1 MFGSGGG
8 GCPRPRCLAERA
20 WAPPSG
26 RQGRKQEAGA
36 ACALLVSSPAA
47 LGPALRGY
55 SSICRFAGGP
65 LRSTPDLSSTRPPS
79 QPWLRRQ
86 PCRLPLAP
94 SHTLAAATA
103 AAVLSSMAL
112 CNGDSKVSLWRR
124 GVLPCHLPVEV
135 RLWTRGAT
143 ARGPSGPP
151 LPALQRSP
159 AARAAVC
166 RRVPG
171 WGLWNVFSS
180 GAGALLILF
189 ACRGF
194 CAHQAPGV
202 GEGVSSPRPSRWPP
216 PPPRRCRARS
226 PQRAA
231 RGGGREANRFL
242 CVGAS
247 SAFTPLSGRQR
258 TLCGD
263 RGARR
268 KQGKFAG
275 LVWRLPA
282 TPFPACHSARP
293 GLYLHASLGVR
304 GGETGCRRGRMTAT
318 HSRVSTLLQSMFQ
331 GALSPHSPLL
341 AFSEGNTI
349 LENAGGDLKDGHHHY
364 EGAVVI
370 LDAGAQYGKVIDR
383 RVRELFVQSEIFPL
397 ETPAFAIKEQ
407 GFRAIIIS
415 GGPNSVYAEDA
426 PWFDPAIFTIGKP
439 VLGICYGMQ
448 MMNKVFGGTVH
459 KKSVREDGV
468 FNISVDNTC
477 SLFRGLQKEEIVLLT
492 HGDSVD
498 KVADGFKVVARS
510 GNIVAGIA
518 NETKKL
524 YGAQF
529 HPEVGLTENGKV
541 ILKNF
546 LYDIAGCSGTF
557 TVQNRELECIREIKE
572 RVGTSKVLVLLSGG
586 VDSTVCTALLNRALN
601 QDQVIAV
608 HIDNGFMRKRESQSV
623 EEALKKLGIQ
633 VKVINAAHSFYNGT
647 TTLPISDEDRTP
659 RKRISKTLNMT
670 TSPEEKRKIIGDTFV
685 KIANEVIGEMN
696 LKPEEVFL
704 AQGTLRPDLI
714 ESASLVASGKAE
726 LIKTH
731 HNDTELIRKLRE
743 EGKVIEPL
751 KDFHKDEVRILGREL
766 GLPEELVSRHPF
778 PGPGLAIR
786 VICAEEPYICKDFPE
801 TNNILKIVAD
811 FSASVKKPHTLL
823 QRVKACTTEEDQEK
837 LMQITSLHSLNAFLL
852 PIKTV
857 GVQGDCRSYSYV
869 CGISSK
875 DEPDWES
882 LIFLARL
889 IPRMCHN
896 INRVVYIFG
905 PPVKEP
911 PTDVTPTFLTT
922 GVLSTLRQAD
932 FEAHNILRES
942 GYAGK
947 ISQMPVIL
955 TPLHFDRDPLQK
967 QPSCQ
972 RSVVIRT
979 FITSDFMTGI
989 AATPGNEIPVEVV
1002 LKMVTEIKKIPGISR
1017 IMYDLTSKPPGTTE
1031 WE

>member
-1 MFGSGGG
+1 
-8 GCPRPRCLAERA
+8 
-20 WAPPSG
+20 
-26 RQGRKQEAGA
+26 
-36 ACALLVSSPAA
+36 
-47 LGPALRGY
+47 
-55 SSICRFAGGP
+55 
-65 LRSTPDLSSTRPPS
+65 
-79 QPWLRRQ
+79 
-86 PCRLPLAP
+86 
-94 SHTLAAATA
+94 
-103 AAVLSSMAL
+103 MAL
-112 CNGDSKVSLWRR
+112 CNGDSK
-124 GVLPCHLPVEV
+124 P
-135 RLWTRGAT
+135 
-143 ARGPSGPP
+143 
-151 LPALQRSP
+151 
-159 AARAAVC
+159 
-166 RRVPG
+166 
-171 WGLWNVFSS
+171 
-180 GAGALLILF
+180 
-189 ACRGF
+189 
-194 CAHQAPGV
+194 
-202 GEGVSSPRPSRWPP
+202 
-216 PPPRRCRARS
+216 
-226 PQRAA
+226 
-231 RGGGREANRFL
+231 
-242 CVGAS
+242 
-247 SAFTPLSGRQR
+247 
-258 TLCGD
+258 
-263 RGARR
+263 
-268 KQGKFAG
+268 
-275 LVWRLPA
+275 
-282 TPFPACHSARP
+282 
-293 GLYLHASLGVR
+293 
-304 GGETGCRRGRMTAT
+304 
-318 HSRVSTLLQSMFQ
+318 
-331 GALSPHSPLL
+331 
-341 AFSEGNTI
+341 
-349 LENAGGDLKDGHHHY
+349 ENAGGDLKDGCHEY

-448 MMNKVFGGTVH
+448 VQLQIEVSLCSYGYPGTQFCRYNNLLFTDMVLIEIFVCTF
-459 KKSVREDGV
+459 KNLS
-468 FNISVDNTC
+468 FYM
-477 SLFRGLQKEEIVLLT
+477 FRGLQKEEIVLLT

-518 NETKKL
+518 NESKKL
-524 YGAQF
+524 YGVQF

-546 LYDIAGCSGTF
+546 LYDVAGCSGTF

-685 KIANEVIGEMN
+685 KIANEVIGEMS

-766 GLPEELVSRHPF
+766 DLPEELVSRHPF

-823 QRVKACTTEEDQEK
+823 QRVKSCTTEEDQEK

-882 LIFLARL
+882 LIFLAKL

-932 FEAHNILRES
+932 FVAHNILRES

-1017 IMYDLTSKPPGTTE
+1017 VMYDLTSKPPGTTE

>member
-1 MFGSGGG
+1 
-8 GCPRPRCLAERA
+8 
-20 WAPPSG
+20 
-26 RQGRKQEAGA
+26 Q
-36 ACALLVSSPAA
+36 
-47 LGPALRGY
+47 
-55 SSICRFAGGP
+55 
-65 LRSTPDLSSTRPPS
+65 
-79 QPWLRRQ
+79 
-86 PCRLPLAP
+86 
-94 SHTLAAATA
+94 
-103 AAVLSSMAL
+103 
-112 CNGDSKVSLWRR
+112 
-124 GVLPCHLPVEV
+124 
-135 RLWTRGAT
+135 
-143 ARGPSGPP
+143 
-151 LPALQRSP
+151 
-159 AARAAVC
+159 
-166 RRVPG
+166 
-171 WGLWNVFSS
+171 
-180 GAGALLILF
+180 
-189 ACRGF
+189 
-194 CAHQAPGV
+194 
-202 GEGVSSPRPSRWPP
+202 
-216 PPPRRCRARS
+216 
-226 PQRAA
+226 
-231 RGGGREANRFL
+231 
-242 CVGAS
+242 
-247 SAFTPLSGRQR
+247 
-258 TLCGD
+258 
-263 RGARR
+263 
-268 KQGKFAG
+268 
-275 LVWRLPA
+275 
-282 TPFPACHSARP
+282 
-293 GLYLHASLGVR
+293 
-304 GGETGCRRGRMTAT
+304 
-318 HSRVSTLLQSMFQ
+318 
-331 GALSPHSPLL
+331 
-341 AFSEGNTI
+341 

-383 RVRELFVQSEIFPL
+383 RVREMFVQSEIFPL

-477 SLFRGLQKEEIVLLT
+477 SLFRGLQKEEVVLLT

-518 NETKKL
+518 NESKKL

-685 KIANEVIGEMN
+685 KVPLFLISSTCTVFDVNLCICFSLSLYQITKFANF
-696 LKPEEVFL
+696 FL
-704 AQGTLRPDLI
+704 FLM
-714 ESASLVASGKAE
+714 
-726 LIKTH
+726 
-731 HNDTELIRKLRE
+731 
-743 EGKVIEPL
+743 GKVTRDHL
-751 KDFHKDEVRILGREL
+751 KDFHKDELRILG
-766 GLPEELVSRHPF
+766 VSRRHQHIPRVK
-778 PGPGLAIR
+778 IR
-786 VICAEEPYICKDFPE
+786 IEFVICAEEPYICKDFPE

-896 INRVVYIFG
+896 VNRVVYIFG

-989 AATPGNEIPVEVV
+989 PATPGNEIPVEVV

>member
-1 MFGSGGG
+1 M
-8 GCPRPRCLAERA
+8 
-20 WAPPSG
+20 
-26 RQGRKQEAGA
+26 RQ
-36 ACALLVSSPAA
+36 S
-47 LGPALRGY
+47 
-55 SSICRFAGGP
+55 
-65 LRSTPDLSSTRPPS
+65 
-79 QPWLRRQ
+79 
-86 PCRLPLAP
+86 
-94 SHTLAAATA
+94 
-103 AAVLSSMAL
+103 
-112 CNGDSKVSLWRR
+112 
-124 GVLPCHLPVEV
+124 
-135 RLWTRGAT
+135 
-143 ARGPSGPP
+143 
-151 LPALQRSP
+151 
-159 AARAAVC
+159 
-166 RRVPG
+166 
-171 WGLWNVFSS
+171 
-180 GAGALLILF
+180 
-189 ACRGF
+189 
-194 CAHQAPGV
+194 
-202 GEGVSSPRPSRWPP
+202 
-216 PPPRRCRARS
+216 
-226 PQRAA
+226 
-231 RGGGREANRFL
+231 
-242 CVGAS
+242 
-247 SAFTPLSGRQR
+247 
-258 TLCGD
+258 
-263 RGARR
+263 
-268 KQGKFAG
+268 
-275 LVWRLPA
+275 
-282 TPFPACHSARP
+282 
-293 GLYLHASLGVR
+293 
-304 GGETGCRRGRMTAT
+304 
-318 HSRVSTLLQSMFQ
+318 LLQ
-331 GALSPHSPLL
+331 PD
-341 AFSEGNTI
+341 
-349 LENAGGDLKDGHHHY
+349 NAGGELKDGQHHY

-383 RVRELFVQSEIFPL
+383 RGRGLFSEIFPL
-397 ETPAFAIKEQ
+397 ETPAFAIREQ

-468 FNISVDNTC
+468 FNITLDNTC
-477 SLFRGLQKEEIVLLT
+477 SLFRGLQKEELVLLT

-498 KVADGFKVVARS
+498 KVADGFKVVAQS
-510 GNIVAGIA
+510 GNIIAGIA
-518 NETKKL
+518 NESKKL

-529 HPEVGLTENGKV
+529 HPEVSLTVNGKM

-557 TVQNRELECIREIKE
+557 TVENRELQCIQDIKE
-572 RVGTSKVLVLLSGG
+572 KVGSSKVLVLLSGG

-601 QDQVIAV
+601 RDQVIAV

-633 VKVINAAHSFYNGT
+633 VKVVNAAHSFYNGT

-726 LIKTH
+726 VIKTH

-751 KDFHKDEVRILGREL
+751 KDFHKDEVRVLGREL

-786 VICAEEPYICKDFPE
+786 VICAEEPYVCKDFPE

-811 FSASVKKPHTLL
+811 FSASVKKHTAVRL
-823 QRVKACTTEEDQEK
+823 K
-837 LMQITSLHSLNAFLL
+837 
-852 PIKTV
+852 
-857 GVQGDCRSYSYV
+857 GDCRSYSYV

-875 DEPDWES
+875 DVPHWES
-882 LIFLARL
+882 LMFLARL

-896 INRVVYIFG
+896 INRVVYVFG

-947 ISQMPVIL
+947 ISQMPIIL

-989 AATPGNEIPVEVV
+989 AATPGNEIPEEVV
-1002 LKMVTEIKKIPGISR
+1002 LKMVVEIKKIPGISR
-1017 IMYDLTSKPPGTTE
+1017 VMYDLTSKPPGTTE

>member
-1 MFGSGGG
+1 AYQSAIGDTMCTCVPSTGHWEYTE
-8 GCPRPRCLAERA
+8 PKRLKPPDIQCLR
-20 WAPPSG
+20 
-26 RQGRKQEAGA
+26 
-36 ACALLVSSPAA
+36 
-47 LGPALRGY
+47 
-55 SSICRFAGGP
+55 
-65 LRSTPDLSSTRPPS
+65 
-79 QPWLRRQ
+79 
-86 PCRLPLAP
+86 
-94 SHTLAAATA
+94 
-103 AAVLSSMAL
+103 
-112 CNGDSKVSLWRR
+112 
-124 GVLPCHLPVEV
+124 
-135 RLWTRGAT
+135 
-143 ARGPSGPP
+143 
-151 LPALQRSP
+151 
-159 AARAAVC
+159 
-166 RRVPG
+166 
-171 WGLWNVFSS
+171 NVFFFLNMFNPNSFS
-180 GAGALLILF
+180 
-189 ACRGF
+189 
-194 CAHQAPGV
+194 CAPVMSQ
-202 GEGVSSPRPSRWPP
+202 
-216 PPPRRCRARS
+216 
-226 PQRAA
+226 
-231 RGGGREANRFL
+231 
-242 CVGAS
+242 
-247 SAFTPLSGRQR
+247 
-258 TLCGD
+258 TL
-263 RGARR
+263 
-268 KQGKFAG
+268 
-275 LVWRLPA
+275 
-282 TPFPACHSARP
+282 
-293 GLYLHASLGVR
+293 
-304 GGETGCRRGRMTAT
+304 
-318 HSRVSTLLQSMFQ
+318 
-331 GALSPHSPLL
+331 
-341 AFSEGNTI
+341 
-349 LENAGGDLKDGHHHY
+349 
-364 EGAVVI
+364 
-370 LDAGAQYGKVIDR
+370 
-383 RVRELFVQSEIFPL
+383 
-397 ETPAFAIKEQ
+397 
-407 GFRAIIIS
+407 AIIIS

-459 KKSVREDGV
+459 KKNVREDGV
-468 FNISVDNTC
+468 FSITLDNTC
-477 SLFRGLQKEEIVLLT
+477 SLFRGLQKEEVVLLT

-498 KVADGFKVVARS
+498 KVADGFKVVAQS
-510 GNIVAGIA
+510 GNIIAAIA
-518 NETKKL
+518 NESKKL

-529 HPEVGLTENGKV
+529 HPEVSLTVNGKV

-557 TVQNRELECIREIKE
+557 TVENREVQCIQEIKE
-572 RVGTSKVLVLLSGG
+572 KVGASKVLVLLSGG

-601 QDQVIAV
+601 KDQVIAV

-633 VKVINAAHSFYNGT
+633 VKVVNAAHSFYNGT

-685 KIANEVIGEMN
+685 KVI
-696 LKPEEVFL
+696 VFRIIL
-704 AQGTLRPDLI
+704 AYPSSFYI
-714 ESASLVASGKAE
+714 FFF
-726 LIKTH
+726 
-731 HNDTELIRKLRE
+731 
-743 EGKVIEPL
+743 GKVIEPL
-751 KDFHKDEVRILGREL
+751 KDFHKDEVRVLGREL

-875 DEPDWES
+875 DAPHWES
-882 LIFLARL
+882 LMFLARL

-896 INRVVYIFG
+896 INRVVYVFG

-947 ISQMPVIL
+947 ISQMPIIL

-989 AATPGNEIPVEVV
+989 AATPGNEIPEEVV

-1017 IMYDLTSKPPGTTE
+1017 VMYDLTSKPPGTTE

>member
-1 MFGSGGG
+1 
-8 GCPRPRCLAERA
+8 
-20 WAPPSG
+20 
-26 RQGRKQEAGA
+26 
-36 ACALLVSSPAA
+36 
-47 LGPALRGY
+47 
-55 SSICRFAGGP
+55 
-65 LRSTPDLSSTRPPS
+65 
-79 QPWLRRQ
+79 
-86 PCRLPLAP
+86 
-94 SHTLAAATA
+94 
-103 AAVLSSMAL
+103 MAL
-112 CNGDSKVSLWRR
+112 CNGDSK
-124 GVLPCHLPVEV
+124 
-135 RLWTRGAT
+135 
-143 ARGPSGPP
+143 
-151 LPALQRSP
+151 
-159 AARAAVC
+159 
-166 RRVPG
+166 
-171 WGLWNVFSS
+171 
-180 GAGALLILF
+180 
-189 ACRGF
+189 
-194 CAHQAPGV
+194 
-202 GEGVSSPRPSRWPP
+202 
-216 PPPRRCRARS
+216 
-226 PQRAA
+226 
-231 RGGGREANRFL
+231 
-242 CVGAS
+242 
-247 SAFTPLSGRQR
+247 
-258 TLCGD
+258 
-263 RGARR
+263 
-268 KQGKFAG
+268 
-275 LVWRLPA
+275 
-282 TPFPACHSARP
+282 
-293 GLYLHASLGVR
+293 
-304 GGETGCRRGRMTAT
+304 
-318 HSRVSTLLQSMFQ
+318 
-331 GALSPHSPLL
+331 
-341 AFSEGNTI
+341 

-370 LDAGAQYGKVIDR
+370 LDAGAQYGKVIDQ

-468 FNISVDNTC
+468 FSITVDNSC

-498 KVADGFKVVARS
+498 KVANGFKIVARS

-518 NETKKL
+518 NESKKL

-529 HPEVGLTENGKV
+529 HPEVDLTENGKV

-557 TVQNRELECIREIKE
+557 TVQNRELQCIRDIKE

-601 QDQVIAV
+601 QDQ
-608 HIDNGFMRKRESQSV
+608 
-623 EEALKKLGIQ
+623 
-633 VKVINAAHSFYNGT
+633 
-647 TTLPISDEDRTP
+647 
-659 RKRISKTLNMT
+659 
-670 TSPEEKRKIIGDTFV
+670 
-685 KIANEVIGEMN
+685 
-696 LKPEEVFL
+696 
-704 AQGTLRPDLI
+704 
-714 ESASLVASGKAE
+714 
-726 LIKTH
+726 
-731 HNDTELIRKLRE
+731 
-743 EGKVIEPL
+743 
-751 KDFHKDEVRILGREL
+751 
-766 GLPEELVSRHPF
+766 
-778 PGPGLAIR
+778 
-786 VICAEEPYICKDFPE
+786 DFPE

-875 DEPDWES
+875 DEPDWDS
-882 LIFLARL
+882 LVFLARL

-989 AATPGNEIPVEVV
+989 PATPGNEIPVEVV

-1031 WE
+1031 

>member
-1 MFGSGGG
+1 M
-8 GCPRPRCLAERA
+8 
-20 WAPPSG
+20 
-26 RQGRKQEAGA
+26 
-36 ACALLVSSPAA
+36 
-47 LGPALRGY
+47 
-55 SSICRFAGGP
+55 
-65 LRSTPDLSSTRPPS
+65 DDDDDD
-79 QPWLRRQ
+79 
-86 PCRLPLAP
+86 
-94 SHTLAAATA
+94 
-103 AAVLSSMAL
+103 
-112 CNGDSKVSLWRR
+112 GDNDDFEID
-124 GVLPCHLPVEV
+124 H
-135 RLWTRGAT
+135 
-143 ARGPSGPP
+143 
-151 LPALQRSP
+151 
-159 AARAAVC
+159 
-166 RRVPG
+166 
-171 WGLWNVFSS
+171 
-180 GAGALLILF
+180 
-189 ACRGF
+189 
-194 CAHQAPGV
+194 
-202 GEGVSSPRPSRWPP
+202 
-216 PPPRRCRARS
+216 
-226 PQRAA
+226 
-231 RGGGREANRFL
+231 
-242 CVGAS
+242 
-247 SAFTPLSGRQR
+247 
-258 TLCGD
+258 
-263 RGARR
+263 
-268 KQGKFAG
+268 
-275 LVWRLPA
+275 
-282 TPFPACHSARP
+282 
-293 GLYLHASLGVR
+293 
-304 GGETGCRRGRMTAT
+304 
-318 HSRVSTLLQSMFQ
+318 
-331 GALSPHSPLL
+331 
-341 AFSEGNTI
+341 
-349 LENAGGDLKDGHHHY
+349 LENAGGDLKDGRQHY
-364 EGAVVI
+364 EEAVVI

-407 GFRAIIIS
+407 GFCAIIIS

-439 VLGICYGMQ
+439 ILGICYGMQ

-468 FNISVDNTC
+468 FNVSVDNTC

-518 NETKKL
+518 NESKKL
-524 YGAQF
+524 YGVQF

-546 LYDIAGCSGTF
+546 LYDIAGCTGTF

-572 RVGTSKVLVLLSGG
+572 QVGTSKVLVLLSGG

-696 LKPEEVFL
+696 LKPDEVFL

-882 LIFLARL
+882 LVFLARL

-942 GYAGK
+942 GFAGK
-947 ISQMPVIL
+947 ISQMPIIL

-989 AATPGNEIPVEVV
+989 PATPGNEIPVEVV

>member
-1 MFGSGGG
+1 
-8 GCPRPRCLAERA
+8 
-20 WAPPSG
+20 
-26 RQGRKQEAGA
+26 
-36 ACALLVSSPAA
+36 
-47 LGPALRGY
+47 
-55 SSICRFAGGP
+55 
-65 LRSTPDLSSTRPPS
+65 
-79 QPWLRRQ
+79 
-86 PCRLPLAP
+86 
-94 SHTLAAATA
+94 
-103 AAVLSSMAL
+103 MAL
-112 CNGDSKVSLWRR
+112 CNGDSK
-124 GVLPCHLPVEV
+124 
-135 RLWTRGAT
+135 
-143 ARGPSGPP
+143 
-151 LPALQRSP
+151 
-159 AARAAVC
+159 
-166 RRVPG
+166 
-171 WGLWNVFSS
+171 
-180 GAGALLILF
+180 
-189 ACRGF
+189 
-194 CAHQAPGV
+194 
-202 GEGVSSPRPSRWPP
+202 
-216 PPPRRCRARS
+216 
-226 PQRAA
+226 
-231 RGGGREANRFL
+231 
-242 CVGAS
+242 
-247 SAFTPLSGRQR
+247 
-258 TLCGD
+258 
-263 RGARR
+263 
-268 KQGKFAG
+268 
-275 LVWRLPA
+275 
-282 TPFPACHSARP
+282 
-293 GLYLHASLGVR
+293 
-304 GGETGCRRGRMTAT
+304 
-318 HSRVSTLLQSMFQ
+318 
-331 GALSPHSPLL
+331 
-341 AFSEGNTI
+341 
-349 LENAGGDLKDGHHHY
+349 LENAGGDLKDGCHHY

-468 FNISVDNTC
+468 FSISVDNTC

-510 GNIVAGIA
+510 GTIVAGIA
-518 NETKKL
+518 NESKKL

-714 ESASLVASGKAE
+714 ESASCVASGKAE

-811 FSASVKKPHTLL
+811 FSASVKK
-823 QRVKACTTEEDQEK
+823 
-837 LMQITSLHSLNAFLL
+837 
-852 PIKTV
+852 
-857 GVQGDCRSYSYV
+857 GDCRSYSYV

-896 INRVVYIFG
+896 INRVVYVFG

-989 AATPGNEIPVEVV
+989 PATPGNEIPVEVIYIYFSH
-1002 LKMVTEIKKIPGISR
+1002 THF
-1017 IMYDLTSKPPGTTE
+1017 
-1031 WE
+1031 

>member
-1 MFGSGGG
+1 
-8 GCPRPRCLAERA
+8 
-20 WAPPSG
+20 
-26 RQGRKQEAGA
+26 
-36 ACALLVSSPAA
+36 
-47 LGPALRGY
+47 
-55 SSICRFAGGP
+55 
-65 LRSTPDLSSTRPPS
+65 
-79 QPWLRRQ
+79 
-86 PCRLPLAP
+86 
-94 SHTLAAATA
+94 
-103 AAVLSSMAL
+103 MAL
-112 CNGDSKVSLWRR
+112 CNGDSK
-124 GVLPCHLPVEV
+124 
-135 RLWTRGAT
+135 
-143 ARGPSGPP
+143 
-151 LPALQRSP
+151 
-159 AARAAVC
+159 
-166 RRVPG
+166 
-171 WGLWNVFSS
+171 
-180 GAGALLILF
+180 
-189 ACRGF
+189 
-194 CAHQAPGV
+194 
-202 GEGVSSPRPSRWPP
+202 
-216 PPPRRCRARS
+216 
-226 PQRAA
+226 
-231 RGGGREANRFL
+231 
-242 CVGAS
+242 
-247 SAFTPLSGRQR
+247 
-258 TLCGD
+258 
-263 RGARR
+263 
-268 KQGKFAG
+268 
-275 LVWRLPA
+275 
-282 TPFPACHSARP
+282 
-293 GLYLHASLGVR
+293 
-304 GGETGCRRGRMTAT
+304 
-318 HSRVSTLLQSMFQ
+318 
-331 GALSPHSPLL
+331 
-341 AFSEGNTI
+341 
-349 LENAGGDLKDGHHHY
+349 LENTGGDLKDGRHHY

-459 KKSVREDGV
+459 KKNVREDGV
-468 FNISVDNTC
+468 FNINLDNTC

-498 KVADGFKVVARS
+498 KVADGFKVVAQS
-510 GNIVAGIA
+510 GNIIAGIA
-518 NETKKL
+518 NESKKL
-524 YGAQF
+524 YG
-529 HPEVGLTENGKV
+529 
-541 ILKNF
+541 NF

-572 RVGTSKVLVLLSGG
+572 RAGTSKVLVLLSGG
-586 VDSTVCTALLNRALN
+586 VDSTVCTALNRALN

-608 HIDNGFMRKRESQSV
+608 HIDN
-623 EEALKKLGIQ
+623 EALKKLGIR
-633 VKVINAAHSFYNGT
+633 VKVVNAAHSFYNGT

-659 RKRISKTLNMT
+659 KRISKTLNMT

-726 LIKTH
+726 VIKTH

-751 KDFHKDEVRILGREL
+751 KDFHKDEVRVLGREL
-766 GLPEELVSRHPF
+766 GLPEDLVSRHPF

-786 VICAEEPYICKDFPE
+786 VICAEEPYVCKDFPE

-875 DEPDWES
+875 DDPDWES
-882 LIFLARL
+882 LMFLARL

-896 INRVVYIFG
+896 INRVVYVFG

-932 FEAHNILRES
+932 FEAHSILRES

-1017 IMYDLTSKPPGTTE
+1017 VMYDLTSKPPGTTE

>member
-1 MFGSGGG
+1 
-8 GCPRPRCLAERA
+8 
-20 WAPPSG
+20 
-26 RQGRKQEAGA
+26 
-36 ACALLVSSPAA
+36 
-47 LGPALRGY
+47 
-55 SSICRFAGGP
+55 
-65 LRSTPDLSSTRPPS
+65 
-79 QPWLRRQ
+79 
-86 PCRLPLAP
+86 
-94 SHTLAAATA
+94 
-103 AAVLSSMAL
+103 MAL
-112 CNGDSKVSLWRR
+112 CNGDSK
-124 GVLPCHLPVEV
+124 
-135 RLWTRGAT
+135 
-143 ARGPSGPP
+143 
-151 LPALQRSP
+151 
-159 AARAAVC
+159 
-166 RRVPG
+166 
-171 WGLWNVFSS
+171 
-180 GAGALLILF
+180 
-189 ACRGF
+189 
-194 CAHQAPGV
+194 
-202 GEGVSSPRPSRWPP
+202 
-216 PPPRRCRARS
+216 
-226 PQRAA
+226 
-231 RGGGREANRFL
+231 
-242 CVGAS
+242 
-247 SAFTPLSGRQR
+247 
-258 TLCGD
+258 
-263 RGARR
+263 
-268 KQGKFAG
+268 
-275 LVWRLPA
+275 
-282 TPFPACHSARP
+282 
-293 GLYLHASLGVR
+293 
-304 GGETGCRRGRMTAT
+304 
-318 HSRVSTLLQSMFQ
+318 
-331 GALSPHSPLL
+331 
-341 AFSEGNTI
+341 

-383 RVRELFVQSEIFPL
+383 RVREMFVQSEIFPL

-477 SLFRGLQKEEIVLLT
+477 SLFRGLQKEEVVLLT

-518 NETKKL
+518 NESKKL

-685 KIANEVIGEMN
+685 KVPLFLISSTCTVFDVNLCICFSLSLYQITKFANFFLFLMWLRVLLYIVIILTSRNCFMFVCLFYETESRCVTRLGWGKWKN
-696 LKPEEVFL
+696 VLKITNVV
-704 AQGTLRPDLI
+704 D
-714 ESASLVASGKAE
+714 
-726 LIKTH
+726 
-731 HNDTELIRKLRE
+731 
-743 EGKVIEPL
+743 
-751 KDFHKDEVRILGREL
+751 
-766 GLPEELVSRHPF
+766 
-778 PGPGLAIR
+778 GPGLAIR

-896 INRVVYIFG
+896 VNRVVYIFG

-989 AATPGNEIPVEVV
+989 PATPGNEIPVEVV

>member
-1 MFGSGGG
+1 MGRTLAAEAGPDAAGTSSLGRAGRRSGGFLFPG
-8 GCPRPRCLAERA
+8 AGLGGAKGPGGGAGPRRPLLPRRACLAVAAAAGCPRFGCLAKRA
-20 WAPPSG
+20 LAPPSG
-26 RQGRKQEAGA
+26 RPGRKQEAGA

-47 LGPALRGY
+47 LGPAFRGCC
-55 SSICRFAGGP
+55 SIRRLAVGQLFSAPAGFW
-65 LRSTPDLSSTRPPS
+65 TRPPS
-79 QPWLRRQ
+79 Q
-86 PCRLPLAP
+86 AP
-94 SHTLAAATA
+94 A
-103 AAVLSSMAL
+103 
-112 CNGDSKVSLWRR
+112 R
-124 GVLPCHLPVEV
+124 GVDPASPLPP
-135 RLWTRGAT
+135 RLIVW
-143 ARGPSGPP
+143 PP
-151 LPALQRSP
+151 LPRPQPRWL
-159 AARAAVC
+159 
-166 RRVPG
+166 
-171 WGLWNVFSS
+171 
-180 GAGALLILF
+180 
-189 ACRGF
+189 
-194 CAHQAPGV
+194 CA
-202 GEGVSSPRPSRWPP
+202 
-216 PPPRRCRARS
+216 
-226 PQRAA
+226 
-231 RGGGREANRFL
+231 
-242 CVGAS
+242 
-247 SAFTPLSGRQR
+247 T
-258 TLCGD
+258 
-263 RGARR
+263 
-268 KQGKFAG
+268 
-275 LVWRLPA
+275 
-282 TPFPACHSARP
+282 
-293 GLYLHASLGVR
+293 
-304 GGETGCRRGRMTAT
+304 
-318 HSRVSTLLQSMFQ
+318 
-331 GALSPHSPLL
+331 
-341 AFSEGNTI
+341 
-349 LENAGGDLKDGHHHY
+349 
-364 EGAVVI
+364 
-370 LDAGAQYGKVIDR
+370 
-383 RVRELFVQSEIFPL
+383 
-397 ETPAFAIKEQ
+397 ETPS
-407 GFRAIIIS
+407 AIIIS

-468 FNISVDNTC
+468 FSISVDNTC

-518 NETKKL
+518 NESKKL

-823 QRVKACTTEEDQEK
+823 QRVKACTSEEDQEK

-989 AATPGNEIPVEVV
+989 PATPGNEIPVE
-1002 LKMVTEIKKIPGISR
+1002 LEATQLGAWIREGRALNHPRMGDAAQAIS
-1017 IMYDLTSKPPGTTE
+1017 
-1031 WE
+1031 

>member
-1 MFGSGGG
+1 MEIFKKRIVILRLELSTVSG
-8 GCPRPRCLAERA
+8 
-20 WAPPSG
+20 
-26 RQGRKQEAGA
+26 
-36 ACALLVSSPAA
+36 
-47 LGPALRGY
+47 
-55 SSICRFAGGP
+55 
-65 LRSTPDLSSTRPPS
+65 
-79 QPWLRRQ
+79 
-86 PCRLPLAP
+86 
-94 SHTLAAATA
+94 
-103 AAVLSSMAL
+103 
-112 CNGDSKVSLWRR
+112 
-124 GVLPCHLPVEV
+124 
-135 RLWTRGAT
+135 
-143 ARGPSGPP
+143 
-151 LPALQRSP
+151 
-159 AARAAVC
+159 
-166 RRVPG
+166 
-171 WGLWNVFSS
+171 
-180 GAGALLILF
+180 
-189 ACRGF
+189 
-194 CAHQAPGV
+194 
-202 GEGVSSPRPSRWPP
+202 
-216 PPPRRCRARS
+216 
-226 PQRAA
+226 
-231 RGGGREANRFL
+231 
-242 CVGAS
+242 
-247 SAFTPLSGRQR
+247 
-258 TLCGD
+258 
-263 RGARR
+263 
-268 KQGKFAG
+268 
-275 LVWRLPA
+275 
-282 TPFPACHSARP
+282 
-293 GLYLHASLGVR
+293 
-304 GGETGCRRGRMTAT
+304 
-318 HSRVSTLLQSMFQ
+318 
-331 GALSPHSPLL
+331 
-341 AFSEGNTI
+341 
-349 LENAGGDLKDGHHHY
+349 LENTGGDLKDGRHHY

-459 KKSVREDGV
+459 KKNVREDGV
-468 FNISVDNTC
+468 FNINLDNTC

-498 KVADGFKVVARS
+498 KVADGFKVVAQS
-510 GNIVAGIA
+510 GNIIAGIA
-518 NETKKL
+518 NESKKL
-524 YGAQF
+524 YG
-529 HPEVGLTENGKV
+529 
-541 ILKNF
+541 NF

-572 RVGTSKVLVLLSGG
+572 RAGTSKVLVLLSGG
-586 VDSTVCTALLNRALN
+586 VDSTVCTALNRALN

-608 HIDNGFMRKRESQSV
+608 HIDN
-623 EEALKKLGIQ
+623 EALKKLGIR
-633 VKVINAAHSFYNGT
+633 VKVVNAAHSFYNGT

-659 RKRISKTLNMT
+659 KRISKTLNMT

-726 LIKTH
+726 VIKTH

-751 KDFHKDEVRILGREL
+751 KDFHKDEVRVLGREL
-766 GLPEELVSRHPF
+766 GLPEDLVSRHPF

-786 VICAEEPYICKDFPE
+786 VICAEEPYVCKDFPE

-875 DEPDWES
+875 DDPDWES
-882 LIFLARL
+882 LMFLARL

-896 INRVVYIFG
+896 INRVVYVFG

-932 FEAHNILRES
+932 FEAHSILRES

-1017 IMYDLTSKPPGTTE
+1017 VMYDLTSKPPGTTE

>member
-1 MFGSGGG
+1 M
-8 GCPRPRCLAERA
+8 CVYIRILRLRCYESDA
-20 WAPPSG
+20 
-26 RQGRKQEAGA
+26 
-36 ACALLVSSPAA
+36 
-47 LGPALRGY
+47 Y
-55 SSICRFAGGP
+55 IF
-65 LRSTPDLSSTRPPS
+65 
-79 QPWLRRQ
+79 
-86 PCRLPLAP
+86 
-94 SHTLAAATA
+94 
-103 AAVLSSMAL
+103 
-112 CNGDSKVSLWRR
+112 
-124 GVLPCHLPVEV
+124 
-135 RLWTRGAT
+135 
-143 ARGPSGPP
+143 
-151 LPALQRSP
+151 
-159 AARAAVC
+159 
-166 RRVPG
+166 
-171 WGLWNVFSS
+171 F
-180 GAGALLILF
+180 
-189 ACRGF
+189 
-194 CAHQAPGV
+194 
-202 GEGVSSPRPSRWPP
+202 
-216 PPPRRCRARS
+216 
-226 PQRAA
+226 PQ
-231 RGGGREANRFL
+231 
-242 CVGAS
+242 
-247 SAFTPLSGRQR
+247 
-258 TLCGD
+258 
-263 RGARR
+263 
-268 KQGKFAG
+268 
-275 LVWRLPA
+275 
-282 TPFPACHSARP
+282 
-293 GLYLHASLGVR
+293 
-304 GGETGCRRGRMTAT
+304 
-318 HSRVSTLLQSMFQ
+318 
-331 GALSPHSPLL
+331 
-341 AFSEGNTI
+341 

-397 ETPAFAIKEQ
+397 ETPAFAVKEQ

-448 MMNKVFGGTVH
+448 MMNKVFGG
-459 KKSVREDGV
+459 
-468 FNISVDNTC
+468 
-477 SLFRGLQKEEIVLLT
+477 
-492 HGDSVD
+492 
-498 KVADGFKVVARS
+498 
-510 GNIVAGIA
+510 IA
-518 NETKKL
+518 NESKKL
-524 YGAQF
+524 YGVQF

-546 LYDIAGCSGTF
+546 LFDIAGCSGTF

-601 QDQVIAV
+601 QEQVIAV

-714 ESASLVASGKAE
+714 ESASL
-726 LIKTH
+726 
-731 HNDTELIRKLRE
+731 
-743 EGKVIEPL
+743 GKVIEPL

-989 AATPGNEIPVEVV
+989 PATPGNEIPVEVV